1 MTWPVTMKPNGAMTF
16 SSGARYGRTRSGSL
30 LRSDTAATGAKL
42 YMNAEAAGMAETS
55 DAQPPNGRNRKQP
68 QTPPKTMEDH
78 GTPHPTLAAK
88 TGGTKRVV
96 ASEEGSRAAADRHTG
111 PVPAGRETAAKVP

>member
-42 YMNAEAAGMAETS
+42 YMNAEAAVMAETS
-55 DAQPPNGRNRKQP
+55 DAQPPNGRDRKQP
-68 QTPPKTMEDH
+68 KSPPKRTENH
-78 GTPHPTLAAK
+78 GTPPRAVAAK
-88 TGGTKRVV
+88 TGGAQRGV
-96 ASEEGSRAAADRHTG
+96 
-111 PVPAGRETAAKVP
+111 GRQ

>member
-1 MTWPVTMKPNGAMTF
+1 MISPVTMKPNGAMTF

-42 YMNAEAAGMAETS
+42 YMNAEAAVMAETS

-68 QTPPKTMEDH
+68 KTPPKTMENH
-78 GTPHPTLAAK
+78 GTPRRSMAAK
-88 TGGTKRVV
+88 TGGTKRVL
-96 ASEEGSRAAADRHTG
+96 ASE
-111 PVPAGRETAAKVP
+111 